1 MKSLHR
7 SAFAIA
13 LAGLTLI
20 TAGCAS
26 NGNTQPRAQMYY
38 VDAKVLGQRE
48 TPERCDYVRQ
58 EGDSSAGTLVGLVAG
73 GLLGRQFGGSK
84 SARNWATGV
93 GAVAGAAIGAKADE
107 RNRDPRNTPK
117 LECRRDG
124 YLVTVGYIHPVTRVY
139 QVTTVPMDRYTHAEF
154 ISIPVR

>member
-38 VDAKVLGQRE
+38 VDAKVLGQR
-48 TPERCDYVRQ
+48 PASDLCDYKKP
-58 EGDSSAGTLVGLVAG
+58 ETDSTGTVVGLVGG
-73 GLLGRQFGGSK
+73 GLIGRQFGGDK
-84 SARNWATGV
+84 SARNWGTGV
-93 GAVAGAAIGAKADE
+93 GALLGAMMGAQYDKN
-107 RNRDPRNTPK
+107 NRDPRQTPK
-117 LECRRDG
+117 LECKRNG
-124 YLVTVGYIHPVTRVY
+124 YLVTIGFIHPVTRVY
-139 QVTTVPMDRYTHAEF
+139 QVTTVPMNDYTYAEF
-154 ISIPVR
+154 ISVPVY